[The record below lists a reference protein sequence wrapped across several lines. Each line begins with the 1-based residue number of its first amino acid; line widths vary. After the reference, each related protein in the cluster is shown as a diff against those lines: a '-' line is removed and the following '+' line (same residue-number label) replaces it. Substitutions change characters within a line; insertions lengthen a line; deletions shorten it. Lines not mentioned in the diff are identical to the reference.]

1 MKELYSAFVKA
12 QAQISKAAKDSTN
25 PHFKSK
31 YADLESVIDAV
42 KPALIANGLAFI
54 QKYHDCEDGVR
65 VETVIIHESGQELS
79 CGILHIPANKK
90 DAQGFGSAA
99 SYAKRY
105 SLQSALGVAASDD
118 DGNFAVKSLGHD
130 FQKATIVPQEVKV
143 SLDMEK
149 IDAEMLACKTEL
161 QIQAIGK
168 KYWAAASKEEKAH
181 IQAIAESMK
190 EEIKL
195 KGANDGK

>member
-118 DGNFAVKSLGHD
+118 DGNAAVKS
-130 FQKATIVPQEVKV
+130 IKV
-143 SLDMEK
+143 GLDLEQ
-149 IDAEMLACKTEL
+149 IDAEILACTTEE
-161 QIQAIGK
+161 QVSAVGK

-181 IQAIAESMK
+181 IQAIAVSMK
-190 EEIKL
+190 EELKL
-195 KGANDGK
+195 RGE

>member
-65 VETVIIHESGQELS
+65 VETTIIHESGQELS
-79 CGILHIPANKK
+79 CGILHIPANKR

-118 DGNFAVKSLGHD
+118 DGNLAVKSL
-130 FQKATIVPQEVKV
+130 QQPVATLDLDVCVTKMLECE
-143 SLDMEK
+143 SLDALK
-149 IDAEMLACKTEL
+149 DKFAAFYKTASAEQKTTL
-161 QIQAIGK
+161 K
-168 KYWAAASKEEKAH
+168 LKYD
-181 IQAIAESMK
+181 
-190 EEIKL
+190 EIK
-195 KGANDGK
+195 KGFE

>member
-12 QAQISKAAKDSTN
+12 QAQISKAHKDSTN

-42 KPALIANGLAFI
+42 KPALINNGLAFI
-54 QKYHDCEDGVR
+54 QKFHDCDDGVKI
-65 VETVIIHESGQELS
+65 ETVIIHESGQELS
-79 CGILHIPANKK
+79 CGILHIPANKR

-118 DGNFAVKSLGHD
+118 DGNLAVKSV
-130 FQKATIVPQEVKV
+130 QTVKV
-143 SLDMEK
+143 SLDLEQV
-149 IDAEMLACKTEL
+149 DAEMMACKSEAEL
-161 QIQAIGK
+161 QAVAK
-168 KYWAAASKEEKAH
+168 RYWAAADAGEKAH
-181 IQAIAESMK
+181 IKAIGASMK
-190 EEIKL
+190 EEL
-195 KGANDGK
+195 QNAQSL

>member
-12 QAQISKAAKDSTN
+12 QAQISKAHKDSTN

-54 QKYHDCEDGVR
+54 QKFHDCDDGVKI
-65 VETVIIHESGQELS
+65 ETVIIHESGHSMS

-105 SLQSALGVAASDD
+105 SLQSAFGVAASDD
-118 DGNFAVKSLGHD
+118 DGNLAVKSI
-130 FQKATIVPQEVKV
+130 APIKV
-143 SLDMEK
+143 SLDLEQV
-149 IDAEMLACKTEL
+149 DSEMMACKTEAEL
-161 QIQAIGK
+161 QAVAK
-168 KYWAAASKEEKAH
+168 RYWAAADAGERAH
-181 IQAIAESMK
+181 IKAIGASMK
-190 EEIKL
+190 EEL
-195 KGANDGK
+195 QNEQ

>member
-1 MKELYSAFVKA
+1 MKELFSAFVKA

-54 QKYHDCEDGVR
+54 QKFHDCEDGVR
-65 VETVIIHESGQELS
+65 VETTIIHESGQELS

-118 DGNFAVKSLGHD
+118 DGNLAVKSVQPVKIGLD
-130 FQKATIVPQEVKV
+130 LEV
-143 SLDMEK
+143 
-149 IDAEMLACKTEL
+149 IDAEIIACKSVEE
-161 QIQAIGK
+161 IQATLK
-168 KYWAAASKEEKAH
+168 KYWAAADNNERAHLQALATGVKEE
-181 IQAIAESMK
+181 
-190 EEIKL
+190 L
-195 KGANDGK
+195 NGK

>member
-1 MKELYSAFVKA
+1 MKEIYSAFVRA
-12 QAQISKAAKDSTN
+12 QAMIAKAAKDSTN

-54 QKYHDCEDGVR
+54 QKYHDCEDGVK

-90 DAQGFGSAA
+90 DAQGFGSAS

-118 DGNFAVKSLGHD
+118 DGNLAVKSV
-130 FQKATIVPQEVKV
+130 QVKTG
-143 SLDMEK
+143 LDLEK
-149 IDAEMLACKTEL
+149 VDTEILACKTEEEVRL
-161 QIQAIGK
+161 VGK
-168 KYWAAASKEEKAH
+168 KYWGAASKEEKAH
-181 IQAIAESMK
+181 IQALIEGVK
-190 EEIKL
+190 EELKL
-195 KGANDGK
+195 KGE

>member
-1 MKELYSAFVKA
+1 MKEIYSAFVKA
-12 QAQISKAAKDSTN
+12 QAMIAKAAKDSTN

-42 KPALIANGLAFI
+42 KPALVANGLAFI
-54 QKYHDCEDGVR
+54 QKYHECENGVK

-79 CGILHIPANKK
+79 CGILHIPANKH

-118 DGNFAVKSLGHD
+118 DGNAAVKSV
-130 FQKATIVPQEVKV
+130 QK
-143 SLDMEK
+143 LDLNK
-149 IDAEMLACKTEL
+149 IDAEIMACTTAE
-161 QIQAIGK
+161 QVTAVGK
-168 KYWAAASKEEKAH
+168 KYWHSATKEEKAH
-181 IQAIAESMK
+181 IEAVAVSMK
-190 EEIKL
+190 EELKL
-195 KGANDGK
+195 KGE

>member
-54 QKYHDCEDGVR
+54 QKYQHCEDGVR

-118 DGNFAVKSLGHD
+118 DGNLAVKSV
-130 FQKATIVPQEVKV
+130 QPVKV
-143 SLDMEK
+143 SLDLEQV
-149 IDAEMLACKTEL
+149 DAELMSCKTEAEL
-161 QIQAIGK
+161 QQVAK
-168 KYWAAASKEEKAH
+168 KYWAAANAEEKAH
-181 IQAIAESMK
+181 IKALGASMK
-190 EEIKL
+190 EEL
-195 KGANDGK
+195 ANG

>member
-118 DGNFAVKSLGHD
+118 DGNLAVKSV
-130 FQKATIVPQEVKV
+130 QPVKV
-143 SLDMEK
+143 SLDLEQV
-149 IDAEMLACKTEL
+149 DSEMMACKTEL
-161 QIQAIGK
+161 ELQAVAK
-168 KYWAAASKEEKAH
+168 KYWTAANAEEKAH
-181 IQAIAESMK
+181 IKAIGASIK
-190 EEIKL
+190 EELEI
-195 KGANDGK
+195 NRGK